1 MMKTNSLAGVD
12 TVSQTKSAII
22 FWKVLNIYFR
32 FVGIMFIAIGTIVS
46 IYGFI
51 SLSDPQVSKLN
62 A

>member
-22 FWKVLNIYFR
+22 FWKVLNIYLR